1 VTADAVV
8 WHGHGLS
15 GSYSDDACRE
25 LDPPSDLS
33 FFHEKKLSGLAERVL
48 RERETWTIR
57 FVRSRLN
64 RKRLR
69 LEDFTKIP
77 NGTGGVKDRLSIPLR
92 IDSWPAIEVIGEKI
106 EIFDYVQFREPT

>member
-48 RERETWTIR
+48 AGARNVDNKVCAFTTEQKAVEIGGFHENTEWYRRCERSPVDTVTER
-57 FVRSRLN
+57 FVASH
-64 RKRLR
+64 
-69 LEDFTKIP
+69 
-77 NGTGGVKDRLSIPLR
+77 
-92 IDSWPAIEVIGEKI
+92 
-106 EIFDYVQFREPT
+106 